1 MPVENARSRAELDAE
16 GLGLSQRYALGDCT
30 SSWLETSYLVRVIT
44 GWIIIG
50 ISLITLIAQLSP
62 ADYQAGL
69 APLDL
74 IALPLGA
81 LLIWIRPRSRR
92 VRMYLFEGGVARVA
106 NTSPGRRLVVL
117 PWADLEN
124 VTAKF
129 DADDLLD
136 RCELRGRSGTKLVL
150 DKYEA
155 YAASLAIKSAAEAVL
170 ANRSSGPE
178 AGQVSPAPRSR
189 HGARSF

>member
-1 MPVENARSRAELDAE
+1 VLVENERSRAELDAE
-16 GLGLSQRYALGDCT
+16 ALGLSQQYALGDCT

-50 ISLITLIAQLSP
+50 ISLTALIAQLSP
-62 ADYQAGL
+62 AYYQAGI
-69 APLDL
+69 APLAL
-74 IALPLGA
+74 IEIPFGV

-92 VRMYLFEGGVARVA
+92 VRTYLFEGGVARVA
-106 NTSPGRRLVVL
+106 NTGPGRRLIVL

-129 DADDLLD
+129 DVDDILD

-150 DKYEA
+150 DKYEG
-155 YAASLAIKSAAEAVL
+155 YAPRLAIRSAADAVL
-170 ANRSSGPE
+170 ASRSP
-178 AGQVSPAPRSR
+178 QP
-189 HGARSF
+189 